1 MLRDFLIALV
11 GISCL
16 TLLACGPRDHSWE
29 YSPSALALLNTATA
43 EIVIYGNPKV
53 PLPENNLAENWEMK
67 FDLAV
72 FGELENFTPSIGIVF
87 ELQAQ
92 EGSSMEIWLEEDGK
106 TIAYWVGGKTNTY
119 GGSVCFQIALASKTG
134 DEVLSLRSEAKH
146 TLTVAF
152 QGKDGQYTAVK
163 TRKIT
168 NFPHQETGQLPSKD
182 SVIFRD
188 LLGCP

>member
-29 YSPSALALLNTATA
+29 YSPSALALLDTATS

-53 PLPENNLAENWEMK
+53 PPPENKLAENWKMR

-72 FGELENFTPSIGIVF
+72 FGELENFTPSIAIVF
-87 ELQAQ
+87 ELQSQ
-92 EGSSMEIWLEEDGK
+92 EGSSMEIWLE
-106 TIAYWVGGKTNTY
+106 
-119 GGSVCFQIALASKTG
+119 ALANKTG
-134 DEVLSLRSEAKH
+134 DEVLPLRSEAKH

-152 QGKDGQYTAVK
+152 RGKDGQFTAVK

-168 NFPHQETGQLPSKD
+168 SFPPQKTGQLPSKD
-182 SVIFRD
+182 SVVFRD

>member
-29 YSPSALALLNTATA
+29 YSPSALALLDTATS

-53 PLPENNLAENWEMK
+53 PPPENKLAENWKMR

-72 FGELENFTPSIGIVF
+72 FGELENFTPSIAIVF
-87 ELQAQ
+87 ELQSQ

-106 TIAYWVGGKTNTY
+106 TIAYWVGGKINPY
-119 GGSVCFQIALASKTG
+119 WGSVCFQLALANKTG
-134 DEVLSLRSEAKH
+134 DEVLPLRSEAKH

-152 QGKDGQYTAVK
+152 RGKDGQFTAVK

-168 NFPHQETGQLPSKD
+168 SFPPQKTGQLPSKD
-182 SVIFRD
+182 SVVFRD

>member
-29 YSPSALALLNTATA
+29 YSPSALALLDTATS

-53 PLPENNLAENWEMK
+53 PPPENKLAENWKMR

-72 FGELENFTPSIGIVF
+72 FGELENFTPSIAVVF
-87 ELQAQ
+87 ELQSQ

-106 TIAYWVGGKTNTY
+106 TIAYWVGGKINPY
-119 GGSVCFQIALASKTG
+119 WGSVCFQLALANKTG
-134 DEVLSLRSEAKH
+134 DEVLPLRSEAKH

-152 QGKDGQYTAVK
+152 RGKDGQFTAVK

-168 NFPHQETGQLPSKD
+168 SFPPQKTGQLPSKD
-182 SVIFRD
+182 SIVFRD

>member
-29 YSPSALALLNTATA
+29 YSPSALALLDTATS

-53 PLPENNLAENWEMK
+53 PPPENKLAENWKMR

-72 FGELENFTPSIGIVF
+72 FGELENFTPSIAVVF
-87 ELQAQ
+87 ELQSQ

-106 TIAYWVGGKTNTY
+106 TIAYWVGGKINPY
-119 GGSVCFQIALASKTG
+119 WGSVCFQLALANKTG
-134 DEVLSLRSEAKH
+134 DEVLPLRSEAKH

-152 QGKDGQYTAVK
+152 RGKDGQFTAVK

-168 NFPHQETGQLPSKD
+168 SFPPQKTGQLPSKD
-182 SVIFRD
+182 SVVFRD